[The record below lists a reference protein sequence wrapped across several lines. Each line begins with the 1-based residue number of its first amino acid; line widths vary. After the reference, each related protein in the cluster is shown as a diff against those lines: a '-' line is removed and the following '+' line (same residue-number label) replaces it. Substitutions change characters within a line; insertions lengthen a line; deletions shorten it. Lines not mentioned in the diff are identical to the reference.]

1 MRTLHSHLDVNKDGI
16 ISYDDFMLF
25 KKRFC
30 DLGHLTLEA
39 KVEFKKVLNV
49 SQPYILYFMHENKI
63 SILLY
68 IGNVGRTMGRN

>member
-49 SQPYILYFMHENKI
+49 SQPYILYFMYENKI

>member
-49 SQPYILYFMHENKI
+49 SQLYILYFMHENKI

>member
-25 KKRFC
+25 RKRFC

-49 SQPYILYFMHENKI
+49 SQPYIYIYIYFMHENRI

-68 IGNVGRTMGRN
+68 I

>member
-30 DLGHLTLEA
+30 DLGHLTSEA

-49 SQPYILYFMHENKI
+49 SQPYILYFMYENKI

>member
-25 KKRFC
+25 RKRFC

-49 SQPYILYFMHENKI
+49 SQPYIYIYILCMKI
-63 SILLY
+63 EYQFYY
-68 IGNVGRTMGRN
+68 IYEYYV